1 MRAAGLL
8 LSLVALTWAFSGLLA
23 SSARAAPGWVY
34 RSLEHAPSEVRGT
47 EPTQL
52 GYQRATAGNLTRLR
66 FGLNPRFTRMVLEFS
81 GQTRFIVDPVTDRT
95 IEITL
100 LKLRPDQVGDM
111 LAPPAG
117 LIVDYRLVPA
127 GAAGTKL
134 VVQAAVPI
142 GISIMGDIAPDEET
156 DRFRLFFDFVE
167 KERRLAQPSFT
178 QPATAA
184 GAAATAAVAQQAP
197 ATERPVTADPEEAP
211 AAEEPVTPEA
221 TAAAAATPAPRDEG
235 IYLRA
240 IGGFAGSNDTGDDI
254 ASVSDD
260 AGNGWKASGAV
271 GYRVFR
277 FLRAEVEGGRFDG
290 FDVDNPAGEGEVK
303 GWFTAVNSYMFQVPE
318 FWSLQP
324 YLGGGL
330 GLSINEVDRISGGV
344 APPAPS
350 NDETSFLWQ
359 VMFGTEIRPLPNL
372 AVDLGYRFADH
383 GSIRSG
389 KAADGTTYNGDLNTH
404 EIFFGLIYD
413 F

>member
-8 LSLVALTWAFSGLLA
+8 LSLAALTWAASGMVA
-23 SSARAAPGWVY
+23 GTVSAAPGWVY
-34 RSLEHAPSEVRGT
+34 RSLEHAPSEVRRA
-47 EPTQL
+47 EPAQL
-52 GYQRATAGNLTRLR
+52 TYQRASAGDLTRLR
-66 FGLNPRFTRMVLEFS
+66 FGLNPKFTRLVLEFK
-81 GQTRFIVDPVTDRT
+81 GQTRFIIDPVTERT

-100 LKLRPDQVGDM
+100 LKLRPDQISDN
-111 LAPPAG
+111 LAPAAG
-117 LIVDYRLVPA
+117 LITAYRLQPA

-134 VVQAAVPI
+134 IVEAAVPI
-142 GISIMGDIAPDEET
+142 SIAIMGDIAPDDET

-167 KERRLAQPSFT
+167 KDRVLAQPTFT
-178 QPATAA
+178 QPATVAVTTVVA
-184 GAAATAAVAQQAP
+184 GASKESPVAETPAAVA
-197 ATERPVTADPEEAP
+197 DEAP
-211 AAEEPVTPEA
+211 AAEEPGA
-221 TAAAAATPAPRDEG
+221 TAALAAAPTPAPRDEG

-290 FDVDNPAGEGEVK
+290 FEVENAAGEGDVN
-303 GWFTAVNSYMFQVPE
+303 GWFTAVNSYLFLVPE
-318 FWSLQP
+318 FWSMQP
-324 YLGGGL
+324 YVGGGM
-330 GLSINEVDRISGGV
+330 GLSFNEVERIGGGV
-344 APPAPS
+344 APSAPS

-359 VMFGTEIRPLPNL
+359 VMLGTEVRPLPNL

-383 GSIRSG
+383 GDIRSG
-389 KAADGTTYNGDLNTH
+389 KAANGITYGGDLNTH